1 MRISSRVAL
10 WVVLIISVALLSAV
24 AVSASKKAP
33 AKHVK
38 KISAVCPVMG
48 NAVPDI
54 TKAAGK
60 SVYKGKTYYFC
71 CPACKPMFDANPAKY
86 VKVVKAKP
94 ATTSG
99 KCTSA
104 PQSGCKDGVC
114 PLPKTTKNVS
124 DVKKTKTTNHAN
136 KPK

>member
-24 AVSASKKAP
+24 AVTAAKKAP
-33 AKHVK
+33 AKPVK

-48 NAVPDI
+48 NAIPDI

-86 VKVVKAKP
+86 VKVVKAKA
-94 ATTSG
+94 ATNCST
-99 KCTSA
+99 CTGA
-104 PQSGCKDGVC
+104 PKSECKGGVC
-114 PLPKTTKNVS
+114 PLPKSTKNVS
-124 DVKKTKTTNHAN
+124 DVKKTKTTNHAKKN
-136 KPK
+136 K